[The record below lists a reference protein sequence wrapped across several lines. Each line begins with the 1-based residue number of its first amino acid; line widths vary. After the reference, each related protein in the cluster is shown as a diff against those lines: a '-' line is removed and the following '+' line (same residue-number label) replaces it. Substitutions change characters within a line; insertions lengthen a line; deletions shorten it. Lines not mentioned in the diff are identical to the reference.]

1 MGKYKYPEAYKLSE
15 REIRDMADII
25 RESKDMKEVEE
36 QLETYIKEN
45 GAKFRQWY
53 GFEYEDEREAEEA
66 PYQEQYSTSL
76 RPMTERQKE
85 EAEALARQIRPQMPN
100 MFTDYLAENVADMI
114 YGAGRTINGL
124 SGGGLDYLGEKY
136 GIDTRMNDY
145 LSLKDEEGTGNLA
158 RNLGNMTQF
167 GGMGLGG
174 AALFTS
180 IPAAGNSIVRWNGR
194 RNLINQ
200 LKRGE
205 DFKDINFGKVYP
217 DTLKRINRLRE
228 FDNQP
233 RLNQNAY
240 IPANVVRKFYN
251 KRLKEGYTPEDMARM
266 GKRLFHEGGNTV
278 SESKYPH
285 IQQIGRP
292 RTYTEDVGYI
302 SQNPANG
309 QTVIK
314 SMYKID
320 KGRKGI

>member
-1 MGKYKYPEAYKLSE
+1 MQKSARVGKKIQRDTRQKHIKDDNLS
-15 REIRDMADII
+15 
-25 RESKDMKEVEE
+25 
-36 QLETYIKEN
+36 IKEN

-53 GFEYEDEREAEEA
+53 GFEYEDESKEEEA

-100 MFTDYLAENVADMI
+100 MFTDYLAENVADMV

-124 SGGGLDYLGEKY
+124 SGGGLDYLGERY

>member
-1 MGKYKYPEAYKLSE
+1 MGKKIQRDTRQKHIKDDNLS
-15 REIRDMADII
+15 
-25 RESKDMKEVEE
+25 
-36 QLETYIKEN
+36 IKEN

-53 GFEYEDEREAEEA
+53 GFEYEDEDEWGEGEA

-76 RPMTERQKE
+76 RPMTEKQKE

-100 MFTDYLAENVADMI
+100 MFTDYLAENVADMV
-114 YGAGRTINGL
+114 YGAGRTINGM
-124 SGGGLDYLGEKY
+124 SGGGLNYLGERY
-136 GIDTRMNDY
+136 GIDTRMNDC